1 MARRALLESILVITR
16 NPNRTVLLSSHLLDD
31 IERVADYLLILD
43 RAVLRA
49 ACPVE
54 EFRRRIVHYQLTFA
68 GTPPQLPAIPG
79 LLDSLHITNTLR
91 LTVANPAPDL
101 SSVLAALQP
110 TEMAEQ
116 PVDFAEAVTAYMS
129 ENRNR
134 GFLMETLGGAA

>member
-1 MARRALLESILVITR
+1 
-16 NPNRTVLLSSHLLDD
+16 
-31 IERVADYLLILD
+31 
-43 RAVLRA
+43 
-49 ACPVE
+49 
-54 EFRRRIVHYQLTFA
+54 
-68 GTPPQLPAIPG
+68 

-101 SSVLAALQP
+101 SSVLAGLQP
-110 TEMAEQ
+110 AEMAEQ